1 MGSHFALKSPGRN
14 NSIPLLYLWFLLVTI
29 VRPFIICV
37 NVSFISVSAVIYS
50 ICEDFQLDFY
60 AMYGC
65 VGLWSSF
72 FLVLYSLFDVSRLM
86 RWSTRS
92 TEEIFALFISIA
104 FCVDAFRD
112 TVKSKSCP
120 PFFFLFFSFCYPPFS
135 VGDNCVVQ
143 FGSGPPAYVYRPVP
157 PEWESNQFV
166 QLGKSI
172 PIDRKGRHLDW
183 RCILK

>member
-1 MGSHFALKSPGRN
+1 M
-14 NSIPLLYLWFLLVTI
+14 
-29 VRPFIICV
+29 
-37 NVSFISVSAVIYS
+37 IYS

-112 TVKSKSCP
+112 TVKSKRPRSLSLSRSLAVSLLIPVAELSKKVIEFARDGKLLLYEHVNIEYVRQMEIP
-120 PFFFLFFSFCYPPFS
+120 PVNKST
-135 VGDNCVVQ
+135 
-143 FGSGPPAYVYRPVP
+143 GPLLGRGKETMRTATAAPHPV
-157 PEWESNQFV
+157 N
-166 QLGKSI
+166 
-172 PIDRKGRHLDW
+172 
-183 RCILK
+183 

>member
-1 MGSHFALKSPGRN
+1 MFSLA
-14 NSIPLLYLWFLLVTI
+14 
-29 VRPFIICV
+29 
-37 NVSFISVSAVIYS
+37 SAVIYS

-112 TVKSKSCP
+112 TVKSKTP
-120 PFFFLFFSFCYPPFS
+120 TRFP
-135 VGDNCVVQ
+135 
-143 FGSGPPAYVYRPVP
+143 
-157 PEWESNQFV
+157 
-166 QLGKSI
+166 
-172 PIDRKGRHLDW
+172 
-183 RCILK
+183 

>member
-1 MGSHFALKSPGRN
+1 
-14 NSIPLLYLWFLLVTI
+14 
-29 VRPFIICV
+29 
-37 NVSFISVSAVIYS
+37 VIYS

-112 TVKSKSCP
+112 TVKSKSFIYSSLHP
-120 PFFFLFFSFCYPPFS
+120 PFFGG
-135 VGDNCVVQ
+135 VGDDNCVVSNLDQ
-143 FGSGPPAYVYRPVP
+143 AVP
-157 PEWESNQFV
+157 SLCMPSRSV
-166 QLGKSI
+166 
-172 PIDRKGRHLDW
+172 
-183 RCILK
+183 